1 MFIDME
7 HLRENR
13 YEIRFLFEILENVAA
28 KCPVVRGKRS
38 AVALQKAQNRTGLT
52 LGQHPNRG
60 KRVELNAGGGY
71 EFIGGFE
78 VFRFM
83 HGVVVSDFNSYPD
96 PLLGCLPKEGQQR
109 LDEYAVTFCR
119 PLCGRAMGHEN
130 AAAEETREPVNRAF
144 AINRFVTLEIASE

>member
-7 HLRENR
+7 HLHENC
-13 YEIRFLFEILENVAA
+13 YEIRFLFEIPEYVAA

-60 KRVELNAGGGY
+60 KRIELNAGGGN

-109 LDEYAVTFCR
+109 LHEYAVTFCR
-119 PLCGRAMGHEN
+119 PLLRARDG
-130 AAAEETREPVNRAF
+130 P
-144 AINRFVTLEIASE
+144 

>member
-13 YEIRFLFEILENVAA
+13 YEIRFLFEIPEYVAA

-60 KRVELNAGGGY
+60 KRIELNAGGGN

-83 HGVVVSDFNSYPD
+83 HGLVVSDFNSYPD
-96 PLLGCLPKEGQQR
+96 PLLGCLPKGGQQR

-119 PLCGRAMGHEN
+119 SFAGARWAMRMPLPKKPAS
-130 AAAEETREPVNRAF
+130 PS
-144 AINRFVTLEIASE
+144 IALLLSTVL

>member
-13 YEIRFLFEILENVAA
+13 YEIRFLFEIPENVVT
-28 KCPVVRGKRS
+28 KRPVVRGKRS

-60 KRVELNAGGGY
+60 KRVELNAGGSN

-83 HGVVVSDFNSYPD
+83 HGEVVSDFNSYPD
-96 PLLGCLPKEGQQR
+96 PLLGGLPKGGQLR
-109 LDEYAVTFCR
+109 FDEYVMTFCR
-119 PLCGRAMGHEN
+119 PLCGRAMGHKN
-130 AAAEETREPVNRAF
+130 AATEETREPINRAF
-144 AINRFVTLEIASE
+144 AINRFAALEIASE